1 MMGVE
6 QRGDTV
12 GWRFLDGNRHGAHDR
27 LAAHTYLD
35 GRRPENDGP
44 IIQQLAYLPR
54 LVHLFILC
62 D

>member
-6 QRGDTV
+6 QRGNAV
-12 GWRFLDGNRHGAHDR
+12 GWPFFDGNRHGAHDR

-35 GRRPENDGP
+35 GRRSENDGP
-44 IIQQLAYLPR
+44 ILKFHLPR
-54 LVHLFILC
+54 PVHLFILC